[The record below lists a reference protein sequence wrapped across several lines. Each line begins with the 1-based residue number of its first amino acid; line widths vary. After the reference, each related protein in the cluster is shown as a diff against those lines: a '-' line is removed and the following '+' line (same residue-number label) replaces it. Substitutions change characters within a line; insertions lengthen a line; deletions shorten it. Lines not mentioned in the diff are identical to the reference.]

1 VPEERCLVERLRED
15 VGTKVRARKPDW
27 LGHAVSA
34 LLTSDEEELLVVAS
48 ARHRARPQDERHGG
62 RAIRV
67 DRRGQAHRVP
77 EELDQQLSEAQS
89 MRGLRVAVELSL
101 LRRKREI
108 ILIRLAQTD
117 TEAPPK
123 KMEKP
128 KKSRG
133 WRPHK
138 ASQYA
143 SSCGCEAE

>member
-1 VPEERCLVERLRED
+1 VA
-15 VGTKVRARKPDW
+15 RAR
-27 LGHAVSA
+27 
-34 LLTSDEEELLVVAS
+34 
-48 ARHRARPQDERHGG
+48 RRARPQDERHGG

-67 DRRGQAHRVP
+67 DWRGQAHRVP

-89 MRGLRVAVELSL
+89 TRGLRVAVELSL
-101 LRRKREI
+101 LRCKRET
-108 ILIRLAQTD
+108 ILICLVQAD

-133 WRPHK
+133 WRPHE

-143 SSCGCEAE
+143 SIELRVRGRVGAPDIHGVV